1 MRQSGTREPIEI
13 LVASS
18 VLFLSIPLAIFFL
31 GYLRWCVGLPLAALL
46 LARLARLCFEAPRA
60 DSESPPV
67 PRSAL
72 LLALTL
78 ALAWLAFS
86 GIGGVGY
93 QRWDFIKHNAVLKT
107 LMDCAWPVRWTD
119 PPYCFVYYCAWYLPA
134 ALVGKVFGW
143 AAAQVALIL
152 WSLLGL
158 VLTLLWVQQL
168 VRRWSW
174 TLPVLFVFASGLDII
189 GYLLLHRH
197 LPHGGEIEWW
207 SHYWGRKSDFYF
219 VAQYSG
225 NTSLLYYV
233 PNQAIAGWLAT
244 ALVLHTI
251 YTRTYGEYLPICFLA
266 LLLWSPFA
274 AVGLIPFGLV
284 AARRLRVKDYCS
296 ASNIVLVPAAGVI
309 LSLYYLSRAFPIRED
324 GQCSTTS
331 RRESYPSCCSSRSRS
346 ASMLF
351 VWQCGFGSA
360 LRSTNSWRRSQSFS
374 WSSVL
379 FTVMVTI
386 TTG

>member
-1 MRQSGTREPIEI
+1 M
-13 LVASS
+13 A
-18 VLFLSIPLAIFFL
+18 
-31 GYLRWCVGLPLAALL
+31 
-46 LARLARLCFEAPRA
+46 
-60 DSESPPV
+60 
-67 PRSAL
+67 SAL
-72 LLALTL
+72 ELAP
-78 ALAWLAFS
+78 A
-86 GIGGVGY
+86 
-93 QRWDFIKHNAVLKT
+93 
-107 LMDCAWPVRWTD
+107 
-119 PPYCFVYYCAWYLPA
+119 YCFVYYFAWYLPA
-134 ALVGKVFGW
+134 ALVGKIFGW

-207 SHYWGRKSDFYF
+207 SHYWGRKGDFYF

-251 YTRTYGEYLPICFLA
+251 YTRTYGKYLPICFLA

-284 AARRLRVKDYCS
+284 AARRLRVKDYCT

-309 LSLYYLSRAFPIRED
+309 LSLYYLSRAFPDKGGWPVFHDFPARVLPLLLFLSLEIGVYVICVAVWIRERTALD
-324 GQCSTTS
+324 KQVATIAVLFLVLCPLY
-331 RRESYPSCCSSRSRS
+331 SYGHYNDWVMRSSIP
-346 ASMLF
+346 ALF
-351 VWQCGFGSA
+351 VLWIFLLRSLEKKVIRVLAYCAWLIGASTALVEIARSVQKFRLRPPDEASVGYVSTMHIPQA
-360 LRSTNSWRRSQSFS
+360 LRQQYYGDGNS
-374 WSSVL
+374 L
-379 FTVMVTI
+379 FFRWI
-386 TTG
+386 APP